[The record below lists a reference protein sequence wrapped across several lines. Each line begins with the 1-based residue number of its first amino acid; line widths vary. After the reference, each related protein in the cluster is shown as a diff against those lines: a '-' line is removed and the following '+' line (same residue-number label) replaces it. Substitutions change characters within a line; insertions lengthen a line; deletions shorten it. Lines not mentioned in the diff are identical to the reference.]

1 MCDVLLFAVLT
12 LVLNRHVYLI
22 LMIIEEKIHKQR
34 TQYQNILCD
43 VAGIAHSMLRQELKR
58 GARQTHT
65 QRWRNPHSITAS
77 LCVRVPKAMCIFL
90 HSSCFPKSMIQ
101 IIMHCTLQYSTRL
114 QCIGWGSYA
123 YHYNCYV
130 AQATKNDVERK
141 KNARNEEMR
150 HKMETK
156 KNIYI
161 KRNENVCNAALEWE
175 CFSFSFRANF
185 YLDVLL
191 LHVCLCFLY
200 VVRLPS
206 PPAAVHTWSSAPQ
219 TWLRIRLIRH
229 SYFGM

>member
-141 KNARNEEMR
+141 KKCPKWRNE
-150 HKMETK
+150 TQNGNK

-161 KRNENVCNAALEWE
+161 LNETKMCVM
-175 CFSFSFRANF
+175 
-185 YLDVLL
+185 
-191 LHVCLCFLY
+191 
-200 VVRLPS
+200 
-206 PPAAVHTWSSAPQ
+206 
-219 TWLRIRLIRH
+219 RH
-229 SYFGM
+229 